1 MVKDLI
7 LVRHAEAAQAVTGVK
22 DIERELTAKGYRD
35 APRVGRYLHENAFFP
50 DMIISSTALRAKST
64 AELLAEQL
72 KYELNQISYDEDL
85 YNASIRTLLSAVN
98 ASKATLNKLLLVGH
112 NPALSY
118 LAEYLTGDEIGNME
132 PAAFAH
138 IQFKL
143 DDWSAISENTGTCL
157 AYKTPE
163 NTIF

>member
-7 LVRHAEAAQAVTGVK
+7 LVRHAEAAQVNASVK

-50 DMIISSTALRAKST
+50 DMILSSNALRAKST

-72 KYELNQISYDEDL
+72 KYELNQISYDEEL
-85 YNASIRTLLSAVN
+85 YNASVRMLLTAVN
-98 ASKATLNKLLLVGH
+98 AAEASWNKILLVGH
-112 NPALSY
+112 NPAISY

-132 PAAFAH
+132 PAAFVH
-138 IQFKL
+138 VQFEL
-143 DDWSAISENTGTCL
+143 DDWSAVSENSGNCL